1 LLSPLHEE
9 KAMIRAMYT
18 ATSGMLVESR
28 RNDLISDNLYNGQMP
43 GYKVQRLL
51 KQARPATEFQIPTD
65 VQTTTVG
72 QFVDPSSGA
81 LRTTGKPLDFAL
93 EGKGFFVLETDRGPA
108 YTRDGR
114 FHRTAD
120 GVLRTGNGNVVMG
133 ENGPLKLPPDLR
145 GDTPVKVEQDGTVWA
160 AGKRIGRLQLADFP
174 GYRGLQAAGGS
185 LYYPT
190 GAVES
195 VPAET
200 RVVQENV
207 EDSNVQTVVEMS
219 RMIESLRA
227 FEQYQKVI
235 TTVMDDVTGEAVR
248 RLGRVA

>member
-1 LLSPLHEE
+1 
-9 KAMIRAMYT
+9 MIRAMYT

-28 RNDLISDNLYNGQMP
+28 RSDMIADNLYNGQMP

-72 QFVDPSSGA
+72 QFVDPSRGP

-93 EGKGFFVLETDRGPA
+93 EGKGFFVLQTDRGLA

-114 FHRTAD
+114 FHRSAD
-120 GVLRTGNGNVVMG
+120 RVLRDGNGNALLGVGSPEG
-133 ENGPLKLPPDLR
+133 EEPLTLPEDLPADVAIKL
-145 GDTPVKVEQDGTVWA
+145 GEDGTLWA
-160 AGKRIGRLQLADFP
+160 AGESFGRLLLRDFP
-174 GYRGLQAAGGS
+174 GYQGLQAAGGS

-190 GAVES
+190 GAVQ
-195 VPAET
+195 PAEADT
-200 RVVQENV
+200 RVVQENI
-207 EDSNVQTVVEMS
+207 EDSNVQVVAEMT
-219 RMIESLRA
+219 RMIQSLRA

-235 TTVMDDVTGEAVR
+235 TTVMNDVTGEAVR

>member
-1 LLSPLHEE
+1 
-9 KAMIRAMYT
+9 MIRAMYT

-28 RNDLISDNLYNGQMP
+28 RNDLIAENLYNGQMP

-51 KQARPATEFQIPTD
+51 KQAQPATEFQIPTD
-65 VQTTTVG
+65 VQTTTMG
-72 QFVDPSSGA
+72 QFVDPSRGP
-81 LRTTGKPLDFAL
+81 LRTTGNPLDFAL
-93 EGKGFFVLETDRGPA
+93 EGDGFFVLQTDQGPA

-114 FHRTAD
+114 FHRSAD
-120 GVLRTGNGNVVMG
+120 GVLRTGNGNAVMG
-133 ENGPLKLPPDLR
+133 EDGPLALPLDLR
-145 GDTPVKVEQDGTVWA
+145 GDTPVKVEQDGTMWA
-160 AGKRIGRLQLADFP
+160 GGERVGRLLLRDFP

-190 GAVES
+190 GAEQP
-195 VPAET
+195 VPVQT
-200 RVVQENV
+200 QVVQANIEN
-207 EDSNVQTVVEMS
+207 SNVQVVAEMT

-235 TTVMDDVTGEAVR
+235 TTVMNEVTGEAVR